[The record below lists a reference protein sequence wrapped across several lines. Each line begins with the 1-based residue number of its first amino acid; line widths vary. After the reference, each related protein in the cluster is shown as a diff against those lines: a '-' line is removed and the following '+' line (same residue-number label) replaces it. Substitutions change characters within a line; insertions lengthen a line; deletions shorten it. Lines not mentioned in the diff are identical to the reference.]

1 MRIFMEKENVCPIC
15 GEPTY
20 LVYGKHPRKD
30 GLCKKHGD
38 MANFKQIEQCPAC
51 GKWHLTNEPCDCEQ
65 SSTFT
70 ELPTEGFTKCVS
82 CGAETNGYAFCR
94 KCFKKYSTDEM
105 LEILN
110 HTPDLDDYKNS
121 SDTDYGEWEEV
132 SIDEEETEA
141 ENNELTC
148 IACGKPSNGK
158 HFCFSCYQ
166 KYKDRE
172 IEVHF
177 KHCIES
183 YVSDEYCNRKYTC
196 DDGRKVRSKS
206 EKIISD
212 FFFKYKIR
220 AIYEKSVFYYS
231 SDGKTIEL
239 KPDFYL
245 PDYDIYLEHNGLNN
259 QSYKAN
265 KERTQQMYRELNYN
279 VIITTEDD
287 LEDIE
292 RVLKPKLKIN

>member
-1 MRIFMEKENVCPIC
+1 MGKTCVIC
-15 GEPTY
+15 GEAGWSYYPFCREH
-20 LVYGKHPRKD
+20 LQMKADGK
-30 GLCKKHGD
+30 
-38 MANFKQIEQCPAC
+38 I
-51 GKWHLTNEPCDCEQ
+51 
-65 SSTFT
+65 
-70 ELPTEGFTKCVS
+70 TKCEECGTWYFTNKS
-82 CGAETNGYAFCR
+82 CPNCTPISNNTAT
-94 KCFKKYSTDEM
+94 KSTSE
-105 LEILN
+105 
-110 HTPDLDDYKNS
+110 S
-121 SDTDYGEWEEV
+121 
-132 SIDEEETEA
+132 
-141 ENNELTC
+141 ELTC
-148 IACGKPSNGK
+148 IACGEPSNGK
-158 HFCFSCYQ
+158 HFCRACYF

-177 KHCIES
+177 KNCTES

-220 AIYEKSVFYYS
+220 AIYEKSVFYYTPEG
-231 SDGKTIEL
+231 DTIEL

-245 PDYDIYLEHNGLNN
+245 PDYDTYLEHNGLNN

-265 KERTQQMYRELNYN
+265 KKRTQQMYEELKYQ

-292 RVLKPKLKIN
+292 RVLKPKLRIN